1 MVFPY
6 KKAVDIGWVFWRSE
20 TAMLRYW
27 KLSSLLPFLFIP
39 LLFGCRGQ
47 PEGEGGPIAG
57 NTRAAQARPSER
69 ADGSVPITLPVG
81 TKISVRIADTVNSNH
96 NHTGDLVTGIVDPS
110 VFIADHVVIP
120 RGTEAHVRLVLNRRG
135 GRLHGKADVRLELVS
150 LVLNKEKLDVDS
162 NEYRKKQSA
171 LDAKLKGTGE
181 ASAGAGT
188 SAATSPNPA
197 GSAVGPIIA
206 IFRAAK
212 VELQAGTRITFT
224 LESPFSFDGPVE
236 ESAQR

>member
-1 MVFPY
+1 MRRWKLF
-6 KKAVDIGWVFWRSE
+6 
-20 TAMLRYW
+20 TAM
-27 KLSSLLPFLFIP
+27 PFLFVP
-39 LLFGCRGQ
+39 LLFACLGQ
-47 PEGEGGPIAG
+47 TEGAAERIAG
-57 NTRAAQARPSER
+57 NTAQAQARPSER

-81 TKISVRIADTVNSNH
+81 TTISVRIADVVNSNH
-96 NHTGDLVTGIVDPS
+96 NHTGDLITGIVDPS

-120 RGTEAHVRLVLNRRG
+120 RGTEAHVRLVLNRKG

-162 NEYRKKQSA
+162 DEYRKKQSA
-171 LDAKLKGTGE
+171 IDSKLKGTGK
-181 ASAGAGT
+181 ASANAGA

-197 GSAVGPIIA
+197 GGAVGPVIA

-212 VELQAGTRITFT
+212 VELQAGTRIPFA

-236 ESAQR
+236 ESTQR

>member
-1 MVFPY
+1 M
-6 KKAVDIGWVFWRSE
+6 RH
-20 TAMLRYW
+20 W
-27 KLSSLLPFLFIP
+27 KLLTILPFVFVP
-39 LLFGCRGQ
+39 LLFGRQGQ
-47 PEGEGGPIAG
+47 PEGEVGRITG
-57 NTRAAQARPSER
+57 NTAPGQARPSER

-96 NHTGDLVTGIVDPS
+96 NHAGDLVTGIVDPS
-110 VFIADHVVIP
+110 VFIANRVVIA
-120 RGTEAHVRLVLNRRG
+120 RGTEAHVRLVLNRKG
-135 GRLHGKADVRLELVS
+135 GRLHGKADVRLELVN

-181 ASAGAGT
+181 ASAEGGT
-188 SAATSPNPA
+188 SAATSANPA
-197 GSAVGPIIA
+197 GGAVGPIIA

-224 LESPFSFDGPVE
+224 LESPFSFDRPVE
-236 ESAQR
+236 ESAER